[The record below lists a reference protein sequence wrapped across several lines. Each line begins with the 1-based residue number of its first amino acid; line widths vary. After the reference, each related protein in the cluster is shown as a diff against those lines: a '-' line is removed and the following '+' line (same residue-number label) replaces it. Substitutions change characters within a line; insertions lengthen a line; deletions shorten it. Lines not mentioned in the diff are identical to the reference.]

1 MVGIPRTKACQ
12 NCKRRRVK
20 CDENWPTCSQ
30 CRRSKT
36 PCPGPTTTSIRFVS
50 HNGPESAKQIGT
62 SEQEPSSTAAKP
74 EQAVRKSVIKR
85 FVMVNPSPRTP
96 PVAPVDHLSSC
107 LATLLEY
114 GPEGCTFLQKSP
126 IRYIPRRL
134 SQSSPVVVDMISLF
148 CSVWTDHC
156 HQQPPSQVTSR
167 RYDIALRGLQNALQ
181 KLPKG
186 RVDRAQMIDTL
197 TAITLLQ
204 KTQPLL
210 SREADPSWGVHA
222 VAIKHMMIEMGPPE
236 KDDSFEAALVK
247 ENRSLLIRNRL
258 AGGPEV
264 DFLNESPWKEA
275 MVRLGTEDWL
285 VDELEPFGSE
295 DCFKLELRTPRMQ
308 DWADFIVRIRTEGPY
323 TEEMKGLSAIVINE
337 MLEHAE
343 LLRRTIGV
351 TTKALLARGTMV
363 VKTDPSE
370 LVAFMRKSYS
380 FTHASAAAMFCTLV
394 SVQVIVLRSLYE
406 FSVMYD
412 GVPDEALYT
421 EYRDVCGQIWMVIPY
436 IHTLKPVT
444 GLAMLGTISVTFEA
458 AVGEEREKV
467 IDVVNHLDSYLLR
480 FNKDR
485 AMIADFLLHVCKAVT
500 GRVPVHGHLSWITT

>member
-1 MVGIPRTKACQ
+1 MQ
-12 NCKRRRVK
+12 
-20 CDENWPTCSQ
+20 ELQ
-30 CRRSKT
+30 T
-36 PCPGPTTTSIRFVS
+36 PESEGPTTTRIRFVS
-50 HNGPESAKQIGT
+50 HNVPESAKQSDT
-62 SEQEPSSTAAKP
+62 LEEEPSSTTAKA
-74 EQAVRKSVIKR
+74 EQRVKRSVIKR

-107 LATLLEY
+107 LVTLLEY
-114 GPEGCTFLQKSP
+114 GPEGGTFLQKSP

-134 SQSSPVVVDMISLF
+134 SRSNPVVVDMISLF

-167 RYDIALRGLQNALQ
+167 RYDIALRGLQNAIQ

-186 RVDRAQMIDTL
+186 RADRAQMIDTL

-236 KDDSFEAALVK
+236 TDDSFEAALVK

-295 DCFKLELRTPRMQ
+295 DCLKLELRTPRMQ
-308 DWADFIVRIRTEGPY
+308 DWVDYIGRIRAEGPF
-323 TEEMKGLSAIVINE
+323 TEEMRDLSAIVIHE
-337 MLEHAE
+337 MLEHAD

-363 VKTDPSE
+363 VKTDPNES
-370 LVAFMRKSYS
+370 VAFMRKSYS
-380 FTHASAAAMFCTLV
+380 FTHASAAAMLCNLV

-412 GVPDEALYT
+412 EVPDETLYK
-421 EYRDVCGQIWMVIPY
+421 EYRDICGHIWMVISY
-436 IHTLKPVT
+436 LHTLKPVT

-467 IDVVNHLDSYLLR
+467 IDIVNHLDSYLLR

-485 AMIADFLLHVCKAVT
+485 EKISEFLLHVCKAVT